1 MILQN
6 YKFFLYLCAV
16 FEIFYKGFIIG
27 TLVSAPMGPVG
38 LLIIQRTLNKDRWHG
53 FFSGVGA
60 AFSDLFYAT
69 ITCMGMGIVVSFIED
84 NRNILQIGGSILI
97 FIYGIYTFRTNPV
110 KNLHQGGVKTR
121 TFPQDTLSSFFL
133 TLSNPLILVI
143 YIALFAQFNFIV
155 SNDKLYSMLIGLL
168 SIFAGALTWWFLITF
183 FVNKLRTV
191 INLRGLWI
199 MNRIF
204 GVIIMIMALSVL
216 LSGLF

>member
-1 MILQN
+1 MII
-6 YKFFLYLCAV
+6 
-16 FEIFYKGFIIG
+16 EIFYKGFIIG

-69 ITCMGMGIVVSFIED
+69 ITCMGMGIVVSFIE
-84 NRNILQIGGSILI
+84 NNHSILEIGGSILI

-110 KNLHQGGVKTR
+110 KNLHQSGVKTR
-121 TFPQDTLSSFFL
+121 TYSQDTLSSFFL

-143 YIALFAQFNFIV
+143 YIALFAQFKFIV
-155 SNDKLYSMLIGLL
+155 SNDKVYSMLIGLL
-168 SIFAGALTWWFLITF
+168 AIFLGALTWWFLVTF
-183 FVNKLRTV
+183 FVNKLRKV
-191 INLRGLWI
+191 ITLRGLWI

-204 GVIIMIMALSVL
+204 GVLIMIMALSVL
-216 LSGLF
+216 LSGVL